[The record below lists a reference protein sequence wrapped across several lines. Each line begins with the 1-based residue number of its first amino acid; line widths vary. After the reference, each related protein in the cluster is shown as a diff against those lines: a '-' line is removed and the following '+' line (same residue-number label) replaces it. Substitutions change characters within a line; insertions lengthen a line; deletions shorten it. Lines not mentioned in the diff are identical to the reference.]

1 MQRDRV
7 SRRSNRRKRRDC
19 RAGHNWNTLFIGS
32 GAVVDLMSEKYNR
45 SKQEILNSEGK
56 QSVAVN
62 LALGETQ
69 IVDETKRFLEDS
81 GISLDAFTTSN
92 IKRSNTVILVKN
104 LPAKTTAQELSQL
117 FCRYGELGRVVLPPA
132 GVTGVVEYL
141 DPSEARKG
149 FKNLAYSKFKY
160 LPLYLEWAPLNVFR
174 SEFSGNLHQTW

>member
-1 MQRDRV
+1 
-7 SRRSNRRKRRDC
+7 
-19 RAGHNWNTLFIGS
+19 
-32 GAVVDLMSEKYNR
+32 MSEKYNR